1 MKNINI
7 SNKVFLALLPVLQS
21 EQEINNCG
29 LELKKENGTW
39 NITFSFTE
47 DELKKARKDAK

>member
-1 MKNINI
+1 MKRLNIT
-7 SNKVFLALLPVLQS
+7 NKLFLELLPVLFS
-21 EQEINNCG
+21 EKELNNCG

-47 DELKKARKDAK
+47 DELKKARNDAK

>member
-1 MKNINI
+1 MKRINI

-47 DELKKARKDAK
+47 DELKKARKDAR